1 MNTTTKLVSEQTVNA
16 LIVAPRQEEFVLP
29 EGIVADGADLIPTV
43 QYLM

>member
-1 MNTTTKLVSEQTVNA
+1 MSTTTKLASEHTIND
-16 LIVAPRQEEFVLP
+16 LIAPQQKEFTLP